1 MNEKMACKIPAVS
14 GKRPTP
20 SAPIP
25 ANASSPVAGFH
36 LNARWRKYAPA
47 RMRRPRMAFEI
58 LKSQAEGGI
67 VQELRQG
74 APRSL
79 TKFTGTLDADPVV
92 FPDPGGLGT
101 P

>member
-1 MNEKMACKIPAVS
+1 MNEEMACKIPAVS

-47 RMRRPRMAFEI
+47 RMRRPRRAFEMS
-58 LKSQAEGGI
+58 KSRAEGGI
-67 VQELRQG
+67 VQELRQV
-74 APRSL
+74 APRAL
-79 TKFTGTLDADPVV
+79 TKFTDTLYADPGV
-92 FPDPGGLGT
+92 FPDPGGFR
-101 P
+101 